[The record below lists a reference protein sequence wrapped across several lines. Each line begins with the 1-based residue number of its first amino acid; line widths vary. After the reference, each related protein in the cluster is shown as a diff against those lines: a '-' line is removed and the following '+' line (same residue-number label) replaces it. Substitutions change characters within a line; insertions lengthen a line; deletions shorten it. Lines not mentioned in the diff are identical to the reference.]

1 MDPQGIKDTKEVLAL
16 GAALTRVVFEAK
28 RNDGVID
35 IKDLPLVITTL
46 PTITPALDGVGNILD
61 EIKDLDQQEIQELI
75 EYTQVQFSGTVE
87 EQALDTIVD
96 VLKIA
101 KHAHN
106 IWARYKDVSDPILDE
121 LPEEPSV
128 ELTPELPQE
137 NEEE

>member
-1 MDPQGIKDTKEVLAL
+1 MNKQGIKDTKEVLAL

-46 PTITPALDGVGNILD
+46 PTITPALDGVSNILA
-61 EIKDLDQQEIQELI
+61 EIKDLDQQELKELI
-75 EYTQVQFSGTVE
+75 DYTKEQFSGTVE
-87 EQALDTIVD
+87 DQALDTIID
-96 VLKIA
+96 VLNIA